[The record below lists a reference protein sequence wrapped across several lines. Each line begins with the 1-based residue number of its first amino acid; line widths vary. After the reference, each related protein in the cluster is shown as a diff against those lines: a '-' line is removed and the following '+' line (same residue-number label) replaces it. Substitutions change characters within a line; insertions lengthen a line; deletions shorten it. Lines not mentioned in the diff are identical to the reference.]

1 MLLLKYQELSYT
13 ALIQC
18 SNGRKLGEIILDILS
33 VEFLS
38 GLVSIII
45 IDLILA
51 GDNALLI
58 GLATK
63 NLPGKQQKKAI
74 IWGTF
79 GAIFIRIVLT
89 LFAVKLLQIDGLLLI
104 GGIVLVYISYKLLL
118 SDNELEMNSPKK
130 NFWGAVWTILVAD
143 LLMGVDNVIAV
154 AGAAHGSYLLV
165 VIGLLISIPIVVWG
179 STLVIKIIEKFPF
192 IIGIGAGVLAWTA
205 SKMIVKDAYMIMIF
219 HNKETVYIFEILVV
233 LAVISLG
240 SLVNRHKR
248 EAV

>member
-1 MLLLKYQELSYT
+1 M
-13 ALIQC
+13 
-18 SNGRKLGEIILDILS
+18 DILS

-38 GLVSIII
+38 GLLSIII

-63 NLPGKQQKKAI
+63 NLPKNQQKKAI

-79 GAIFIRIVLT
+79 GAIFIRTVLT
-89 LFAVKLLQIDGLLLI
+89 LFAVKLLQIDGLLLV
-104 GGIVLVYISYKLLL
+104 GGVLLVYISYKLLL
-118 SDNELEMNSPKK
+118 SENELEVKSPQKS
-130 NFWGAVWTILVAD
+130 FLGAIWTILVAD
-143 LLMGVDNVIAV
+143 LLMGIDNVIAV

-192 IIGIGAGVLAWTA
+192 IIMIGAGVLAWTA
-205 SKMIVKDAYMIMIF
+205 SKMIVKDTYMALIF
-219 HNKETVYIFEILVV
+219 HNQETVYIFEILVV
-233 LAVISLG
+233 LVVISLG
-240 SLVNRHKR
+240 LLVNRRKR
-248 EAV
+248 ATV

>member
-1 MLLLKYQELSYT
+1 M
-13 ALIQC
+13 
-18 SNGRKLGEIILDILS
+18 DILS

-38 GLVSIII
+38 GLLSIII

-63 NLPGKQQKKAI
+63 NLPKNQQKKAI

-89 LFAVKLLQIDGLLLI
+89 LFAVKLLQIDGLLLV
-104 GGIVLVYISYKLLL
+104 GGVLLVYISYKLLL
-118 SDNELEMNSPKK
+118 SDNELEVKSPKK
-130 NFWGAVWTILVAD
+130 SFLGAIWTILVAD

-192 IIGIGAGVLAWTA
+192 IIMIGAGVLAWTA
-205 SKMIVKDAYMIMIF
+205 SKMIVKDTYMSLIF
-219 HNKETVYIFEILVV
+219 HNQETVYIFEILVV
-233 LAVISLG
+233 VVVISLG
-240 SLVNRHKR
+240 SLVNRRKR
-248 EAV
+248 DWDKTKNHHFS